1 MMLFQSTFIIKKV
14 TVPAVTIR
22 FFEQRLNFQHLVLS
36 LTAVVFDWPA
46 FIPCSLILELHLP
59 IFSPRG
65 SDSLTCFMCGHLV

>member
-14 TVPAVTIR
+14 TVPAVTIQ
-22 FFEQRLNFQHLVLS
+22 FFEQRLNFKYLVLS
-36 LTAVVFDWPA
+36 LTSVVFDWPA

-65 SDSLTCFMCGHLV
+65 SDSLTCFMYGHVI